1 MHLKILI
8 LEDHT
13 DDVELMLLELD
24 KSSLDYE
31 YQHVSDKEA
40 FQQALEHYKPDLVL
54 SDYNIPGYDGLEALA
69 DARNAYPFIP
79 FIMISGTVDTD
90 ESIRYIVDHG
100 VSDFILKDKMH
111 RLKLTIQR
119 EMDNLEMKTQLDS
132 TQQSLN
138 ERTRELELLS
148 KVASRTHIGV
158 IITDA
163 EGYTDWVNDGFTELT
178 GYCLKEIKNKKP
190 GELLQGKD
198 SDPETIEQISQNLKA
213 QTSFTSEL
221 INYTKSGEAYWVKLT
236 IDPVFDTAGRLSSY
250 IAIQE
255 NITENK
261 NMELEL
267 LQRNKELKQAL
278 QEKQI
283 LIQEV
288 HHRVKNNLAIIN
300 ALLTLE
306 LFDMEADNQSRMV
319 LERTI
324 NRIISIKEAHELLY
338 DNTNFTH
345 IDLYN
350 YVKSLLTE
358 IQSTFSSDKAISIDL
373 CVPETEMDINTL
385 IPLGM
390 LLNELFTNSY
400 KYAFAG
406 RNEGEIQLKVQQTD
420 DPDTY
425 TMLYKDDG
433 PGLNKHI
440 DLENPPTL
448 GFEIIHTLLNQL
460 KATYTYDFEH
470 TFFLEFTF
478 EVRQK
483 GSHSTDLSLYKVSR

>member
-1 MHLKILI
+1 MHIKLLL
-8 LEDHT
+8 LEDHR
-13 DDVELMLLELD
+13 DDVELMLLELN
-24 KSSLDYE
+24 KSSLDFE
-31 YQHVSDKEA
+31 YLHADDKETYRA
-40 FQQALEHYKPDLVL
+40 ALRNYQPDLIL

-69 DARNAYPFIP
+69 DARELDPQIP

-100 VSDFILKDKMH
+100 VSDIILKDKMQ
-111 RLKLTIQR
+111 RLSLTISR
-119 EMDNLEMKTQLDS
+119 EMDKLEIQQQLNR
-132 TQQSLN
+132 TQQSLV

-148 KVASRTHIGV
+148 KVASKTHIGV

-163 EGYTDWVNDGFTELT
+163 EGITEWVNEGFTELT
-178 GYCLKEIKNKKP
+178 GYTLEDIAGMKP
-190 GELLQGKD
+190 GDLLQGED
-198 SDPETIEQISQNLKA
+198 SDPGTIKEITQNLNA
-213 QTSFTSEL
+213 HISFKSEL
-221 INYTKSGEAYWVKLT
+221 INYHKNGAPYWVKLT
-236 IDPVFDTAGRLSSY
+236 IDPVFDDQGTLTSY

-255 NITENK
+255 DITKNK
-261 NMELEL
+261 EMELQL
-267 LQRNKELKQAL
+267 LQSNQDLKDAL

-306 LFDMEADNQSRMV
+306 LFEMEPEDENRMV

-345 IDLYN
+345 INLKD
-350 YVKSLLTE
+350 YVNSLLNE
-358 IQSTFSSDKAISIDL
+358 IQSTFSSHKSITIDL
-373 CVPETEMDINTL
+373 NVPRIDLDINTL

-400 KYAFAG
+400 KYAFAN
-406 RNEGEIQLKVQQTD
+406 RDEGNICLHVQNVD
-420 DPDTY
+420 GSDSY

-433 PGLNKHI
+433 PGLQKKI
-440 DLENPPTL
+440 DLQNPPSL

-460 KATYTYDFEH
+460 KADYSYDFEH
-470 TFFLEFTF
+470 TFYLDFSFQIRT
-478 EVRQK
+478 K
-483 GSHSTDLSLYKVSR
+483 GSHSADLSLYKAP